1 MPGCRSRERRLK
13 IALARSS
20 AELHQLSLP
29 QSGVA
34 TVLNCTIHILTG
46 CLLLYLLQSSHGL
59 PQIERGMP
67 CSAPV
72 FWA

>member
-34 TVLNCTIHILTG
+34 TVLYYTHPNRIPPTVPIAIQPRLATD
-46 CLLLYLLQSSHGL
+46 
-59 PQIERGMP
+59 
-67 CSAPV
+67 
-72 FWA
+72 